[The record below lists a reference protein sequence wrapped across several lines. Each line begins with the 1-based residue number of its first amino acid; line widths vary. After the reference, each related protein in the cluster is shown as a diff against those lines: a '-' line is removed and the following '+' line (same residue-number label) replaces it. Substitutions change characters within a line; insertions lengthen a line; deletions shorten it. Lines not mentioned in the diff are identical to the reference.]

1 MKPFGC
7 PVTILNT
14 IDHLGN
20 QSNGSAGTKVY
31 DSAGKARVETIPG
44 KDYVLLPLWT
54 QDLQY
59 SSSSKDSP
67 DAGCKSLGEEEKKD
81 VEDPGNEDSEVPST
95 EEPRVNIKKD
105 NVVNQNIVY
114 GCADDPN
121 MPNLEEIVYSY
132 DCEDTRRM
140 TKKLEEHG
148 LFSSVQQRTNHKD
161 FQNCLF
167 ACFLSQVDPKKV
179 YRNKKDERDEV
190 FAPVLVIKAIRL
202 FLAYDSFKD
211 FVVYQMDMKSAFL
224 YGKIEEEVYVCQPP
238 GFEDPEFP
246 DRVYKVEKSLYGL
259 HQAPRVWY
267 ETLSTYLLDNRFQR
281 DDIIFGS
288 TKKVLCTQFEKLM
301 HKKFQMSSM
310 GELTFFLGL
319 QVTQRDDGIFI
330 SQEKYVTEIFKKFGF
345 SDVKTA
351 STPMETHKP
360 LLKDVDGEDVDE
372 HLNRSMIGSLMYL
385 TSSRPD
391 IMFSVCACVR
401 YQVNPK
407 ASHLYA
413 VKRIFRYLKV
423 KNPVFHSKT
432 QHIEIKH
439 HFIRDSNEKKLIQ
452 MIKIHTDQN
461 VEDLLT
467 KSFDFLATAKAK
479 IVNGKRQIQA
489 LVDKKKLI
497 ITEIS
502 VRSNLQL
509 HDAEG
514 TVCLPNDAI
523 FEQLTLMSANTT
535 AWNEF
540 SSTMASAII
549 CLGGVKFLMYPREGN
564 GFSSR
569 ITPLFPPMMVQ
580 APEELGEERKTKRKQ
595 KKGTEIPSSSGEPI
609 TDEAANVASVS
620 THSNDLLLSGEDRI
634 QLTELM
640 NLCTNL
646 QKKVLDLVEAKTAQ
660 AKEIA
665 SLKKRFKK
673 IESSDDASLG
683 AQEDASK
690 HGRKFA
696 YIDQDEGVTL
706 IDETQGRSDDNL
718 MFDTGVLDEQE
729 VETLIEIK
737 AAKPRDVTTAAI
749 TTTNTVTRP
758 KARGV
763 VVQEPKEEE
772 KVARQRE
779 EDANIAEWDDVQAMI
794 DADYELTV
802 KLQAAEQGE
811 LTIEE
816 KSRLFMEL
824 MNKRKKHF
832 ARLREE
838 EQRIKPPTKAQKRN
852 TMSTYLKNVAGYKH
866 NQLKTKSFED
876 ILMLFAKEMKRVI
889 TFVYM
894 DTELVK
900 GSVTRTEGSSKRVG
914 DELESDNSKKQKL
927 DEHVEAEIDDDQ
939 EEAEL
944 KKHMEIVQDDDSWVR
959 IDAIP
964 LATKPPIIVEWKII
978 KEGKMGYFQL
988 IRANKSSK
996 RYSSMIQMLQN
1007 IDREYLE
1014 TLWNLVKAK
1023 HENTRPEDG
1032 SRQSKSRRN
1041 KVSGY
1046 ILLVKTK
1053 FLIKKFKDS
1062 EDEHQVYGRI
1072 VGIKRLFEV
1081 ATAKLMLLVYKLLL
1095 LVFRVNAA
1103 GTKLQL
1109 LTELQLLMDRD

>member
-67 DAGCKSLGEEEKKD
+67 NAGCKSLGEEEKKD

-190 FAPVLVIKAIRL
+190 FAPVLVIEAIRL
-202 FLAYDSFKD
+202 FLAYASFND

-224 YGKIEEEVYVCQPP
+224 YGKIEEKVYVCQPL

-246 DRVYKVEKSLYGL
+246 NKVYKVEKALYGL
-259 HQAPRVWY
+259 HQAPKAWY
-267 ETLSTYLLDNRFQR
+267 ETLSTYLLDNGFQR

-467 KSFDFLATAKAK
+467 KSFDFWATAKAK
-479 IVNGKRQIQA
+479 TVNGERQIQA
-489 LVDKKKLI
+489 LVDKKKL
-497 ITEIS
+497 
-502 VRSNLQL
+502 
-509 HDAEG
+509 
-514 TVCLPNDAI
+514 
-523 FEQLTLMSANTT
+523 TLMGANTT
-535 AWNEF
+535 AWNKF

-549 CLGGVKFLMYPREGN
+549 CLVTNQKFNFSKYIFDCMVKNLKGGVKFLMYPREGN

-763 VVQEPKEEE
+763 AKDKGKAKMVEPEKPLKKKDQIMFDKEVAQKLQAQLDAELEE
-772 KVARQRE
+772 DEKLARQRE

-794 DADYELTV
+794 DAYYELTA

-816 KSRLFMEL
+816 KSRLFM
-824 MNKRKKHF
+824 
-832 ARLREE
+832 
-838 EQRIKPPTKAQKRN
+838 
-852 TMSTYLKNVAGYKH
+852 
-866 NQLKTKSFED
+866 
-876 ILMLFAKEMKRVI
+876 LFDKEMKRVI
-889 TFVYM
+889 TFVDM

-900 GSVTRTEGSSKRVG
+900 GSEKRIEGSSKRVK
-914 DELESDNSKKQKL
+914 DKLESDNSKNQKL
-927 DEHVEAEIDDDQ
+927 DEHAEAKIDDDQ
-939 EEAEL
+939 EE
-944 KKHMEIVQDDDSWVR
+944 
-959 IDAIP
+959 
-964 LATKPPIIVEWKII
+964 T
-978 KEGKMGYFQL
+978 
-988 IRANKSSK
+988 
-996 RYSSMIQMLQN
+996 
-1007 IDREYLE
+1007 
-1014 TLWNLVKAK
+1014 
-1023 HENTRPEDG
+1023 
-1032 SRQSKSRRN
+1032 
-1041 KVSGY
+1041 
-1046 ILLVKTK
+1046 
-1053 FLIKKFKDS
+1053 
-1062 EDEHQVYGRI
+1062 
-1072 VGIKRLFEV
+1072 
-1081 ATAKLMLLVYKLLL
+1081 
-1095 LVFRVNAA
+1095 
-1103 GTKLQL
+1103 
-1109 LTELQLLMDRD
+1109 